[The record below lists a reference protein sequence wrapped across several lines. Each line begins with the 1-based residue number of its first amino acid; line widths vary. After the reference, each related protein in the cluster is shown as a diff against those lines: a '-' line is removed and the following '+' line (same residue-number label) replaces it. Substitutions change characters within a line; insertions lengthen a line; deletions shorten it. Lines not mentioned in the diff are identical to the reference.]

1 MKLKPIL
8 FLGIAAGVAVVARK
22 RSDKAAELASKAY
35 EAAPAPVQ
43 QAASQASQAASQAA
57 GKATEKASDLA
68 QQAQDAAPEF
78 VKQAV
83 DKATGAGDG
92 DSATGGDDDETR
104 RYAAPAE
111 AGSQPPVEPGG
122 APSDDP
128 QATVARSVP
137 QDPTD
142 LATPPANLPEDVVVP
157 DTSTDDPTVQEAEAA
172 AAADAANIGGDTD
185 SPRGS

>member
-8 FLGIAAGVAVVARK
+8 LIGIAGGAVVAIRK
-22 RSDKAAELASKAY
+22 RSGQAAELASKAY
-35 EAAPAPVQ
+35 EAAPEPVK
-43 QAASQASQAASQAA
+43 QAASQAA
-57 GKATEKASDLA
+57 DKAGDLA

-83 DKATGAGDG
+83 DKATGGDSG
-92 DSATGGDDDETR
+92 ESATGGADDETR

-111 AGSQPPVEPGG
+111 AGSQPPATPGG

-137 QDPTD
+137 QDPSD
-142 LATPPANLPEDVVVP
+142 LATPPGNLPDDVVVP

>member
-1 MKLKPIL
+1 MKLKPII
-8 FLGIAAGVAVVARK
+8 FLGIAGGVVAVVRK

-35 EAAPAPVQ
+35 DAAPTPVK
-43 QAASQASQAASQAA
+43 QAASQASETAS
-57 GKATEKASDLA
+57 GLA
-68 QQAQDAAPEF
+68 QQAQDAAPDF

-83 DKATGAGDG
+83 DKVGGSDS
-92 DSATGGDDDETR
+92 DSATGGADDETR

-111 AGSQPPVEPGG
+111 MAAQPPVDSGE

-137 QDPTD
+137 ADPTD
-142 LATPPANLPEDVVVP
+142 LATPPATLPEDVVVP

-172 AAADAANIGGDTD
+172 AAADAGNIGGETD
-185 SPRGS
+185 SPRQT